1 MKKNILI
8 FITLCGSFL
17 YGQFAEVTVQ
27 LDVQRLNDRERQDLQ
42 GLEMAVSQFFTAS
55 TWSDDIT
62 DLEIFLD
69 IQMVFQSTVAIGNE
83 KYYQAQVLFDNQ
95 QDQRYFVRDVVFPY
109 SPGRSISLSM
119 IFDPMAS
126 FLEFYA
132 YIFIAGELDTYDV
145 LGGSPYY
152 AKATALAVQGEN
164 DPHVNQGWS
173 ERLKTAER
181 LAASQ
186 DLRKAKAYFY
196 QAFDILAE
204 EKPSLQELQ
213 KALTLFHASIDKVV
227 TREGQER
234 YLSIFLSGHAE
245 ETAEMLAI
253 AGMWEELADMR
264 ELNPDSERVY
274 QGYLENRKTK

>member
-8 FITLCGSFL
+8 FITLFGSIL
-17 YGQFAEVTVQ
+17 YGQFADVTVQ
-27 LDVQRLNDRERQDLQ
+27 LDIQRLSDRERQDLQ

-62 DLEIFLD
+62 DLEIFID

-83 KYYQAQVLFDNQ
+83 RYYQAQVLFDNQ

-152 AKATALAVQGEN
+152 AKATALAVQGQN
-164 DPHVNQGWS
+164 DPHVKEGWS
-173 ERLKTAER
+173 ERLRTAEK
-181 LAASQ
+181 LAANQ

-234 YLSIFLSGHAE
+234 YLSVFLSGHAE

-253 AGMWEELADMR
+253 AGMWTELADML

-274 QGYLENRKTK
+274 QGYLESRKTK